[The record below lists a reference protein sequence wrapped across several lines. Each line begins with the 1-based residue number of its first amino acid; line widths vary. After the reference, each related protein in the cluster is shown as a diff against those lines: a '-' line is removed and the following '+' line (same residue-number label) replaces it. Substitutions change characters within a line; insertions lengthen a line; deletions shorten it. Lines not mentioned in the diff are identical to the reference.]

1 MTEIGEVSVRKR
13 RSRQEIKQLVA
24 EFETSGLRRS
34 EFCHKHNL
42 ALGTL
47 QRGLRRRRV
56 EVAGQS
62 EGKRLVEVKVAGIQG
77 NGSGAGT
84 CPVAKALSM
93 IRAGSGAD
101 CTGRWALASELE
113 VNDLFRAG
121 EGRFVGDGNPFPVD

>member
-1 MTEIGEVSVRKR
+1 
-13 RSRQEIKQLVA
+13 
-24 EFETSGLRRS
+24 
-34 EFCHKHNL
+34 
-42 ALGTL
+42 
-47 QRGLRRRRV
+47 V
-56 EVAGQS
+56 EVEGQS

-84 CPVAKALSM
+84 CSVAKALSM

-101 CTGRWALASELE
+101 CTGRWAVASELE

>member
-56 EVAGQS
+56 EV
-62 EGKRLVEVKVAGIQG
+62 EG
-77 NGSGAGT
+77 
-84 CPVAKALSM
+84 
-93 IRAGSGAD
+93 
-101 CTGRWALASELE
+101 
-113 VNDLFRAG
+113 
-121 EGRFVGDGNPFPVD
+121 